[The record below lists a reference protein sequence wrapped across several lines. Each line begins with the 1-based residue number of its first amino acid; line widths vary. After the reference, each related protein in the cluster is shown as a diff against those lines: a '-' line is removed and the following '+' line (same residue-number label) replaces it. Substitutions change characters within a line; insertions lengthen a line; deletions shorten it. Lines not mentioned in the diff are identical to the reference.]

1 MVATGLWDK
10 GFSKAEAALSPM
22 QRTKQMKFAST
33 RLIAADIKTMV
44 AFYEMATGLQAEW
57 LAPVFAEIVT
67 PAATLAIGAVETVAL
82 WMEGSAE
89 PGANRTAYIEFQV
102 EDIDAEYERL
112 KDKVPLVHELKMMPW
127 GNKTFQFRD
136 PEGTAVSLYM
146 PVTDEAKKR
155 FGLR

>member
-1 MVATGLWDK
+1 
-10 GFSKAEAALSPM
+10 
-22 QRTKQMKFAST
+22 MKFAST
-33 RLIAADIKTMV
+33 RLIAADIKAMV
-44 AFYEMATGLQAEW
+44 AFYEMVTGLQATW
-57 LAPVFAEIVT
+57 LAPVFAEIET
-67 PAATLAIGAVETVAL
+67 SAATLAIGAVETVAL
-82 WMEGSAE
+82 WREGSAE

-146 PVTDEAKKR
+146 PATDEAKKR
-155 FGLR
+155 FASR